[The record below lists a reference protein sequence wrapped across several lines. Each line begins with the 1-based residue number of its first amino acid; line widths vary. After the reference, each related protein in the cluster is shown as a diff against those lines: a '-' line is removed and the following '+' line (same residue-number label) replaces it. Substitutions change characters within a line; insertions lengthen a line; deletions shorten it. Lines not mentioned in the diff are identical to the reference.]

1 MAGEEKIMENK
12 NFDVE
17 VHHVTRVEG
26 HGNIYVNVRNGTMER
41 CEWNIS
47 EAPRFFEAMVLGRKW
62 SELHHIT
69 SRICGICSI
78 GHTLASLEATEAAMG
93 IKISEQ
99 DLKLRKIALHAE
111 NMQSHLLHVGFLV
124 LPDLMGVGS
133 VIPLASSNP
142 DEVKTVLRLHRLA
155 NEMSDMLCGRTTH
168 PQRLLPGGFSK
179 IPTMKELS
187 GLRERLKASVPD
199 LQAVAKLLQTLAPK
213 IPDFVRE
220 TEFISL
226 TKPDEYAL
234 YDGKIGST
242 DTDSAPASE
251 YLSYTNEYIVPQ
263 STAKRAKH
271 ARDSYMVGALARL
284 NNNYDLLSPLAK
296 QVAEMFNLKPVCHNP
311 FMNSIAQLVE
321 VVHSVEDSIKLI
333 NELEAAGL
341 KSQPDYNNPKIKV
354 KAGRGVG
361 AVEVPRGILFHDY
374 TYNEKGVCTK
384 ANCVIPTNQNHGNI
398 ELDLKALVPKIM
410 DKTPKEIE
418 LTLEM
423 LVRAYDPCI
432 SCSTHAVKVHFV

>member
-1 MAGEEKIMENK
+1 MAGEKKIMENK

-26 HGNIYVNVRNGTMER
+26 HGNIYVNVRNGTVER

-142 DEVKTVLRLHRLA
+142 DEVKIVLRLHRLA

-179 IPTMKELS
+179 IPTMKELT

-271 ARDSYMVGALARL
+271 ARNSYMVGALARL

-321 VVHSVEDSIKLI
+321 VVHSVEDTIRLI

-410 DKTPKEIE
+410 GKTPKEIE